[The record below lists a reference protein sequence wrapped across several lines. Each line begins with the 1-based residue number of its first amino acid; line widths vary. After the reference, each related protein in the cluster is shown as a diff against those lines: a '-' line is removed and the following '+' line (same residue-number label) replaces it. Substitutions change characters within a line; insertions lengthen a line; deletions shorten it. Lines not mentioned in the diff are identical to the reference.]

1 MCVFQKSKNEA
12 ISRKL
17 TNVTEEMI
25 KNRTGKDS
33 FYWHFSKINIS
44 ETK

>member
-1 MCVFQKSKNEA
+1 MYVFQKSKNEA

-25 KNRTGKDS
+25 KIEQERTHY
-33 FYWHFSKINIS
+33 YWHFSKINIS